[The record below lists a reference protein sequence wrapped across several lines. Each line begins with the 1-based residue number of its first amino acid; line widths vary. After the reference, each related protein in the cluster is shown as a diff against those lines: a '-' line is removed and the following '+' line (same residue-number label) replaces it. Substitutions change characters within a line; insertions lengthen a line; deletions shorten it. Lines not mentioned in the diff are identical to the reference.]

1 MSPATGQRFA
11 RRRVTHNR
19 NSLTVILPRPF
30 LYAMQLRRGEVLEL
44 RLFVEE
50 YGFRMR
56 ALRDVPRED
65 IVAWPDLREDVCQ
78 RRLTRYGN
86 GLSVAVPRHFWH
98 ALYVFQHD
106 LLELLLADDRLS
118 IWVQPVRPRRT
129 RPAATADLVTEPEGP
144 K

>member
-1 MSPATGQRFA
+1 VSPANGQRFA
-11 RRRVTHNR
+11 RRRVTRNR

-56 ALRDVPRED
+56 AVRDVPRED
-65 IVAWPDLREDVCQ
+65 IVAWPDLGENVCQ

-106 LLELLLADDRLS
+106 LIELLLADNRLS

-129 RPAATADLVTEPEGP
+129 RPAPTSDLINVSEGS